1 MIPGVIR
8 NPKSHGNRQ
17 TGPLGAGDGACLFAE
32 PSTPDDLAETL
43 RRYAKAGVEL
53 LVIDGG
59 DGTVREVLTAMPA
72 AFGDSQPVVA
82 VLPSGKTN
90 MLALDLGAAR
100 DWSLQ
105 DALTKAGA
113 AEPALKQRAPMLIS
127 WPEGGHPPLQ
137 GFILGAAAFVRA
149 TNMAQTVHAWGAF
162 HNVAVVVTLVGAVL
176 RTLAGDEG
184 HAWRGGVPMRVAA
197 DGEPGYVRSRFLFM
211 ATALKRMPFGLKPFG
226 QPREGLKF
234 LDIDAPPHRL
244 HAAIPHILKGDAD
257 EKLAEGGYRRGDA
270 EVLNLWI
277 PEPFVVDGEIYP
289 GGAVEVRLG
298 EPITFLAP

>member
-8 NPKSHGNRQ
+8 NPKSHGNRGV
-17 TGPLGAGDGACLFAE
+17 GPLGAGDGACLFAE
-32 PSTPDDLAETL
+32 PSTPEDLAETL
-43 RRYAKAGVEL
+43 RRFAKAGVSL

-59 DGTVREVLTAMPA
+59 DGTVREVLTAMPE
-72 AFGDSQPVVA
+72 AFGKRQPLVA

-90 MLALDLGAAR
+90 MLALDLEAPR

-105 DALTKAGA
+105 DALKKAEA
-113 AEPALKQRAPMLIS
+113 KAPVTKQRSPMLIT

-137 GFILGAAAFVRA
+137 GFIMGAAAFVRA

-162 HNVAVVVTLVGAVL
+162 HNLAVAVTLMGAVF
-176 RTLAGDEG
+176 RTLTGDESY
-184 HAWRGGVPMRVAA
+184 AWRGGVPMRVAA
-197 DGEPGYVRSRFLFM
+197 DGEAGYVRSRFVFL

-226 QPREGLKF
+226 EPRYGLKY
-234 LDIDAPPHRL
+234 LDVDAPPNRL
-244 HAAIPHILKGDAD
+244 HKAIPKLLKGTGT
-257 EKLAEGGYRRGDA
+257 EELAAAGYRRGDA

-289 GGAVEVRLG
+289 GGAVEIRLAA
-298 EPITFLAP
+298 PVTFLAP